1 MLVFPAILVS
11 SFYFCKKQKML
22 EASFT
27 GVIRTILIILLV
39 YFGLK
44 ILLRYFGPMILR
56 YFMKKMGKKFE
67 QQFNQFG
74 GFQESQREKE
84 GKVSIDKKPRSN
96 RKGDKKVGEYI
107 DYEEID

>member
-1 MLVFPAILVS
+1 MF
-11 SFYFCKKQKML
+11 

-27 GVIRTILIILLV
+27 GVLKTILIILLV

-44 ILLRYFGPMILR
+44 ILFRWFGPILLR

-67 QQFNQFG
+67 QQFNQRPP
-74 GFQESQREKE
+74 SQTEK
-84 GKVSIDKKPRSN
+84 GKVTIDKKNSSRSAS
-96 RKGDKKVGEYI
+96 DKKVGEYI